1 MQTLWDSELT
11 PDERDA
17 LVDKLVFEIKKRRM
31 EAPAIFFLESHKP
44 VAALAGH
51 AMVAFAPF
59 LVPFVGMEAVNDYS
73 RLLLKREN
81 VELVIQALE
90 QDDAPRGHEATPT
103 CNT

>member
-1 MQTLWDSELT
+1 MQTLWDTELT
-11 PDERDA
+11 PEERDA
-17 LVDKLVFEIKKRRM
+17 LVEKLAFEVKKRRM

-44 VAALAGH
+44 MAPFAGH

-81 VELVIQALE
+81 VELVIQAIE
-90 QDDAPRGHEATPT
+90 RDEPTRGQEATPT

>member
-11 PDERDA
+11 AEERDA
-17 LVDKLVFEIKKRRM
+17 LINKLAAMIKKRRM

-44 VAALAGH
+44 LAPFAAN

-73 RLLLKREN
+73 RLLLNREN

-90 QDDAPRGHEATPT
+90 VDDTPSGLEATPT